1 MLVLISEL
9 SGQSLLPGKP
19 VLKDVLHGFD
29 KRVDLLE
36 GSVDVR
42 RYPQSVVAQVG
53 LLGIVVAD
61 GGDHDAVLIPKV
73 RNELVGIHTVDRN
86 DGQSPGLA
94 GFEAGMQ
101 PDPLLLLELEPGQTW
116 GLAVVS

>member
-73 RNELVGIHTVDRN
+73 RNELVRSEERRVGKRRIRGGGCIDT
-86 DGQSPGLA
+86 
-94 GFEAGMQ
+94 
-101 PDPLLLLELEPGQTW
+101 T
-116 GLAVVS
+116 